1 MEKTFQ
7 LEQREAAQLGQF
19 DQARTQALAMYGAL
33 SLDMEQAKKNLEA
46 ASEQQ
51 RAFIRLALA
60 NRGVERYENARVQS
74 GSLLVTVPDEQPMA
88 APPEEAPKAVPAR
101 RNGPPTANVK
111 E

>member
-7 LEQREAAQLGQF
+7 LEHREAAQLGQF
-19 DQARTQALAMYGAL
+19 DSARTQALAMYGAL

-88 APPEEAPKAVPAR
+88 ALPEDAPKPVPAR